1 MSIVSESITV
11 IPHGDLVEIRYSSV
25 VKDAGGIHDAN
36 GSLWIERA
44 SLGWLRNALENAIAD
59 PRADATVVTRGSDN
73 LRVLVGGHE
82 AEPYVNVFNKRVGDV
97 VHPGTYWIAASPAS
111 ATRLV
116 EEIKIIAA

>member
-1 MSIVSESITV
+1 
-11 IPHGDLVEIRYSSV
+11 
-25 VKDAGGIHDAN
+25 
-36 GSLWIERA
+36 LWIERA
-44 SLGWLRNALENAIAD
+44 SLGWLRNALEKAIAD